1 MISVSKLPSI
11 THHYQKVTIHINEM
25 IIKNDITFLIG
36 ENGKGKSTY
45 LKVISN
51 IIVHHCK
58 YIEIPFRFLSEKV
71 RFPSNITAKTYL
83 NEIIRID
90 SRALQDL
97 CDYWI
102 DILDFR
108 QFLSYEIDELSKGNK
123 QKLNLIQVLSS
134 EVPLYLLDE
143 PFSGLDKNAVA
154 KLMDALLKSKKQ
166 YVITTHIENVYQTKG
181 IGVIYL

>member
-1 MISVSKLPSI
+1 MISVTKLPSI
-11 THHYQKVTIHINEM
+11 THHYQKVTIHIKEM
-25 IIKNDITFLIG
+25 SIKNDITFLIG

-51 IIVHHCK
+51 IIVHHHK
-58 YIEIPFRFLSEKV
+58 YIEVPFRFLSEKV
-71 RFPSNITAKTYL
+71 RFPSNINAQTYL

-90 SRALQDL
+90 NRALKSL

-108 QFLSYEIDELSKGNK
+108 RFLTYEIDELSKGNK

-134 EVPLYLLDE
+134 DVPLYLMDE

-154 KLMDALLKSKKQ
+154 KLMNGLVKSSKQ
-166 YVITTHIENVYQTKG
+166 FVITTHIENVYQTKG